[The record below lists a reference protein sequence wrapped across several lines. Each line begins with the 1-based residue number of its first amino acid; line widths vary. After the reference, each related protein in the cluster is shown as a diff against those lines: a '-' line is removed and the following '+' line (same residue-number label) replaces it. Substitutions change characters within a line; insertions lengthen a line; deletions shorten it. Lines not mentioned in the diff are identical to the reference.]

1 MTDMLLWALGV
12 SAALGI
18 FDLIALKWGV
28 DSAAW
33 DRDGTR
39 RVALE

>member
-1 MTDMLLWALGV
+1 MRDMLLWALGV
-12 SAALGI
+12 AVALGI

-33 DRDGTR
+33 DRDNHR
-39 RVALE
+39 PVVAW

>member
-1 MTDMLLWALGV
+1 MRDLLLWVLGV

-33 DRDGTR
+33 DRAGQR
-39 RVALE
+39 RVALA